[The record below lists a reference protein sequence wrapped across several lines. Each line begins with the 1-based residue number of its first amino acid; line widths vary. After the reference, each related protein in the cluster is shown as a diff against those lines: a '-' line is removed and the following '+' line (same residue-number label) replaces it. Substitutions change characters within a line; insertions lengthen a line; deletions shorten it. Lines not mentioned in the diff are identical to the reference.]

1 MSGPCGFPSG
11 PAATAFPGRSAA
23 DGTGRMILGR
33 RDQPGL
39 LRRLGG
45 WLWPRAGWRRAGS
58 YLLMRLRRL
67 PGTPHAIA
75 AGLATGVAGGL
86 TPFLGLHLPL
96 ALALDRGRPGDR
108 GGGRAHALPR
118 PPPPAGP

>member
-11 PAATAFPGRSAA
+11 PAATAFPGGAAA

-39 LRRLGG
+39 LRRLAG

-58 YLLMRLRRL
+58 YLLMRLKRL
-67 PGTPHAIA
+67 PGTRPARA
-75 AGLATGVAGGL
+75 AGLATGVAVGL
-86 TPFLGLHLPL
+86 TPFLGLHMVL
-96 ALALDRGRPGDR
+96 ALGLARLT
-108 GGGRAHALPR
+108 GGNMLA
-118 PPPPAGP
+118 AGLGTLAGNPWT